1 MIGWKHALWAGGI
14 ILVLVA
20 GIAPWARAHKG
31 KLPEDALT
39 LVQQSAALLA
49 QNPGMGGEV
58 KERLRAALQSKRP
71 QGVDLKSV
79 SAALQALD
87 RKDTVGARRLL
98 LAAIT
103 PTGMPKPPQGIPR
116 SSASAGPS
124 AAPPVPAAAA
134 PSAPLS
140 METAMKMA
148 EPLRTRF
155 SGTSGEYGVL
165 IAAVALVTLGLV
177 SLRGKTEG
185 ARP

>member
-14 ILVLVA
+14 VLVLVA
-20 GIAPWARAHKG
+20 GIAPGARAHKG

-39 LVQQSAALLA
+39 LVQQSSALLA
-49 QNPGMGGEV
+49 QNPGMSGEV

-103 PTGMPKPPQGIPR
+103 PAGAPKPPQGV
-116 SSASAGPS
+116 ASPAPVS
-124 AAPPVPAAAA
+124 PMAPMTPPAVAQPAAP
-134 PSAPLS
+134 S

-155 SGTSGEYGVL
+155 SGTGAEYGIL
-165 IAAVALVTLGLV
+165 GAAILLVGLGLV
-177 SLRGKTEG
+177 SLRGKTG
-185 ARP
+185 VARP